1 MPTPRENHPAAP
13 ALWRTTRLQAGVL
26 ALGLLAVPACDDD
39 SEARACTTSEAAACL
54 SRHEACLVAGG
65 QPVCDA
71 CPAGEHPNTAGVC
84 VAFTGTPMT
93 QTFGPYD
100 LAAGGEIESVCESWT
115 LGNTEDIFVNAAE
128 LASDGGFHHSILFF
142 VPEGFQDWPAGRW
155 EDCYEKGF
163 SEVQA
168 AVAGGVLVASSTE
181 VDGEMQQFPAGVA
194 IRIPAG
200 SRIIAAL
207 HLKNEGTTPLQTELR
222 SAFHTVDAATVTTR
236 LAPSQLV
243 VPGLEIPTDKPSSF
257 GGTCDLAT
265 AIGPTMAVKV
275 HGFLPHL
282 HPAATSLQVAVVG
295 GPQDGRVLVELGPY
309 EPVTLGFV
317 FDPPVDL
324 TGATGLSMRCN
335 YDPALAD
342 AASWGHGHEE
352 KCETLIY
359 VDSPTAFAGFIGAT
373 ERPAANADGDATWP
387 CVVQPFAY
395 PSVAP

>member
-1 MPTPRENHPAAP
+1 MSSPRETTHTPSIRGRSARVLLG
-13 ALWRTTRLQAGVL
+13 ALALGVL
-26 ALGLLAVPACDDD
+26 AAPACDDD
-39 SEARACTTSEAAACL
+39 SEARACTTAEASACL
-54 SRHEACLVAGG
+54 SRHEACLVSGD

-71 CPAGEHPNTAGVC
+71 CPAGERPTASGAC
-84 VAFTGTPMT
+84 IAFSDAPLTH
-93 QTFGPYD
+93 TFGPYNMPAD
-100 LAAGGEIESVCESWT
+100 GEITSVCESWV
-115 LGNTEDIFVNAAE
+115 LDNTEDIFVNAAE
-128 LASDGGFHHSILFF
+128 LQSDGGFHHSILFF
-142 VPEGFQDWPAGRW
+142 VPEGFQNWPNGRW

-163 SEVQA
+163 SEVSA
-168 AVAGGVLVASSTE
+168 AVAGGVIIASSTE

-194 IRIPAG
+194 VRIPPG
-200 SRIIAAL
+200 SRVIAAL
-207 HLKNEGTTPLQTELR
+207 HLKNEGSTPLQTELR
-222 SAFHTVDAATVTTR
+222 AAFHTIAAASVTTR

-243 VPGLEIPTDKPSSF
+243 VPGLAIPTDKPSSF
-257 GGTCDLAT
+257 GGTCDLAA
-265 AIGPTMAVKV
+265 AIGESMAVKV

-324 TGATGLSMRCN
+324 TGATGLSMRCD

-342 AASWGHGHEE
+342 AASWGNGHEE

-359 VDSPTAFAGFIGAT
+359 VDSPTAFAGFIGAA
-373 ERPAANADGDATWP
+373 ERPAADANGDATWP